1 VKKTKLE
8 KFENNDLAIYVD
20 VRRAKLDPNDT
31 YFLKWIANKKLA
43 FKSDPTELVS
53 LKVRALNAQNLA
65 NGKGLDTQA
74 LGKFKQQY
82 SEALID
88 GAKMPALQQ
97 HIANQMGSILS
108 FTKVDVSDAYFIYLG

>member
-1 VKKTKLE
+1 MKKTKLE

-43 FKSDPTELVS
+43 FKSDPGELVS

-74 LGKFKQQY
+74 LGKFK
-82 SEALID
+82 
-88 GAKMPALQQ
+88 
-97 HIANQMGSILS
+97 
-108 FTKVDVSDAYFIYLG
+108 